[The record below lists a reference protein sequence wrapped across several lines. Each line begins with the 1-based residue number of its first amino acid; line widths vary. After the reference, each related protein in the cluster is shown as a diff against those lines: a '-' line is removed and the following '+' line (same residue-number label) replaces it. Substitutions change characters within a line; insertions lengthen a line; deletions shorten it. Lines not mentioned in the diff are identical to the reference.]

1 MTDAAQ
7 EESTPSKSHVLRW
20 FEGLEQTRGQRAELR
35 RCHDLHEVGFCQ
47 GYYNLREALL
57 RDGLVKD
64 KDQGFPPYLDDQA
77 ALIAAALSHAR
88 AHQPAA
94 GRYTTGDLAK
104 RLAGSSPGEKPPM
117 SELRFRR
124 LITCD
129 TPQEVFP
136 LLIRAMS
143 MIDGALDVNAL
154 ARDLLRWSDAHDG
167 QVMRR
172 RWAEAYFT
180 NLSA

>member
-1 MTDAAQ
+1 MTEAAQ
-7 EESTPSKSHVLRW
+7 EESNSSKSHVLRW

-47 GYYNLREALL
+47 GYYNLRYALSN
-57 RDGLVKD
+57 DGLPFRD
-64 KDQGFPPYLDDQA
+64 EQA
-77 ALIAAALSHAR
+77 ALVAAALSHVR
-88 AHQPAA
+88 AHETASD
-94 GRYTTGDLAK
+94 RYTTGDLAR
-104 RLAGSSPGEKPPM
+104 RLAGMSSGDKAPM

-143 MIDGALDVNAL
+143 MIDGKLDVDAL
-154 ARDLLRWSDAHDG
+154 AKDLLAWSDDRWG
-167 QVMRR
+167 QTMRR

>member
-1 MTDAAQ
+1 MTDTVQ

-47 GYYNLREALL
+47 GYYNLRFALAN
-57 RDGLVKD
+57 DGLS
-64 KDQGFPPYLDDQA
+64 FRDDQA
-77 ALIAAALSHAR
+77 ALAAAALSHVR
-88 AHQPAA
+88 THQPTAE
-94 GRYTTGDLAK
+94 RYTTGDLAR

-154 ARDLLRWSDAHDG
+154 ARDLLCWSDDLRG
-167 QVMRR
+167 QTMRR